1 MDIVR
6 YTNKFFA
13 IERELDL
20 FSDRVDGNSWWD
32 AVRYDVYHLVY
43 YHVAG
48 LHQPLPAIPV
58 HKRVIG
64 YVARKALRASLYV
77 KILFRKYDVV
87 VFRCPRHQER
97 GKSIDLVIDP
107 VMAATQGRMLVINTY
122 PFYYHRRIR
131 RHEGAQI
138 KRPPLLNALTRAIE
152 REFTTPPGL
161 EDLVL
166 DRIGSF
172 TNSIDEYM
180 RLFRLIAPRLV
191 LMVQNGVEKG
201 MFCAARSLGVPVIE
215 VQHGLIQ
222 YVHAAYSYPPDLSY
236 ADLTSFPDHFFA
248 FSQYWIDSC
257 CYPALHHAIVGNDNY
272 FVEQKP
278 SQGDDV
284 LFVSG
289 CVYDKVLRAW
299 IKEVAA
305 RLPQRGFK
313 YKLHPNQRDQEAEIR
328 ADLSLPNI
336 EVIGPLTKVR
346 DLLPSTSVVVV
357 IQSTVA
363 HEALQAGKTLC
374 ILPLFDYQTH
384 TDLFVLPQVFITPSE
399 DELVQAIA
407 APRSQAAAAVFFNR
421 FDHAKTRQLMIDIL
435 KGVKADGST
444 VAHQNAV
451 HAGTEH

>member
-6 YTNKFFA
+6 YTDKFFA
-13 IERELDL
+13 LERELDL

-32 AVRYDVYHLVY
+32 AVRYEVYHMVY
-43 YHVAG
+43 YHVTG
-48 LHQPLPAIPV
+48 LHRPVPAIPLY
-58 HKRVIG
+58 KRVIG
-64 YVARKALRASLYV
+64 YVARKVLRASLFV
-77 KILFRKYDVV
+77 KILFRHYDVV

-97 GKSIDLVIDP
+97 GRRIDLVIDP
-107 VMAATQGRMLVINTY
+107 VMAATQGRMLVINTH

-131 RHEGAQI
+131 RHTGSPV
-138 KRPPLLNALTRAIE
+138 KRPAMLDALTRAIE
-152 REFTTPPGL
+152 REFTLPAGL
-161 EDLVL
+161 EDFVL
-166 DRIGSF
+166 DQIGGF
-172 TNSIDEYM
+172 NNSIDEYT

-222 YVHAAYSYPPDLSY
+222 YVHAGYSYPPELSY

-257 CYPALHHAIVGNDNY
+257 CYPALHREIVGNDNY

-278 SQGDDV
+278 SRGEDV
-284 LFVSG
+284 LFVSAH
-289 CVYDKVLRAW
+289 VYDKALRSWLKGA
-299 IKEVAA
+299 AA
-305 RLPQRGFK
+305 RLPQRSFK
-313 YKLHPNQRDQEAEIR
+313 YKLHPNQRDYETEIR

-336 EVIGPLTKVR
+336 EVIGPLTKIR
-346 DLLPSTSVVVV
+346 DLLPGISVVVL

-384 TDLFVLPQVFITPSE
+384 ADLFALPQVFVT
-399 DELVQAIA
+399 
-407 APRSQAAAAVFFNR
+407 
-421 FDHAKTRQLMIDIL
+421 
-435 KGVKADGST
+435 GSRR
-444 VAHQNAV
+444 
-451 HAGTEH
+451 

>member
-1 MDIVR
+1 MDIVQ
-6 YTNKFFA
+6 YTDKFFA
-13 IERELDL
+13 LERELDL

-32 AVRYDVYHLVY
+32 AVRYEVYHLVY
-43 YHVAG
+43 YHVTG
-48 LHQPLPAIPV
+48 LRKPLPALRM

-64 YVARKALRASLYV
+64 YIARKALRASLYV
-77 KILFRKYDVV
+77 KILFRNYDVV
-87 VFRCPRHQER
+87 VFRCPRNQER

-107 VMAATQGRMLVINTY
+107 VMASTQGRMLVINTY

-131 RHEGAQI
+131 PHKGSHI
-138 KRPPLLNALTRAIE
+138 TRPPMLNALTRAVE
-152 REFTTPPGL
+152 REFTIPAGF
-161 EDLVL
+161 EDFVL
-166 DRIGSF
+166 DQIDSF
-172 TNSIDEYM
+172 TNSIDEYT
-180 RLFRLIAPRLV
+180 RLFRRVAPRLV

-215 VQHGLIQ
+215 AQHGLIQ
-222 YVHAAYSYPPDLSY
+222 YVHAGYSYPPELSY
-236 ADLTSFPDHFFA
+236 AGLTSFPDHFFA

-257 CYPALHHAIVGNDNY
+257 YYPAMHHEIIGNDNY

-289 CVYDKVLRAW
+289 HVYDSVLRSW

-336 EVIGPLTKVR
+336 EVISHLTR
-346 DLLPSTSVVVV
+346 IRNLLPSTSVVVL

-363 HEALQAGKTLC
+363 HETLQAGKTLC

-384 TDLFVLPQVFITPSE
+384 ADLFVLPQVLITRSE
-399 DELVQAIA
+399 DELVQAIS
-407 APRSQAAAAVFFNR
+407 APRSQVAARSSSIASTMPR
-421 FDHAKTRQLMIDIL
+421 R
-435 KGVKADGST
+435 AD
-444 VAHQNAV
+444 
-451 HAGTEH
+451 